1 MKKIV
6 SIMLISI
13 LVLFSLAA
21 CGSSQESAEE
31 PDTSAEE
38 QVETEDAGTADAG
51 DAASGDILILYFSAA
66 NMTDADA
73 VTGATPMGEADGT
86 TGWMAQVIQEQT
98 GGEVVQITASEA
110 YPSDYEETADK
121 AKGEADNDARP
132 AYEPLDIDPTQ
143 YSTVFIGYPI
153 WWYQMPMVMYTF
165 FDDYDFNGVTIVP
178 FNTHE
183 GSGDG
188 GTYDDIRGLEPGA
201 DVLDGFALRGGN
213 AGDDS
218 AKDDIIQWIGGLGL

>member
-1 MKKIV
+1 MKKIITLLMV
-6 SIMLISI
+6 SML
-13 LVLFSLAA
+13 VMFSFAA
-21 CGSSQESAEE
+21 CGSSQETAE
-31 PDTSAEE
+31 DQNTTAEE
-38 QVETEDAGTADAG
+38 QTQTEETETSDAPE
-51 DAASGDILILYFSAA
+51 AASGDVLILYFSAA

-73 VTGATPMGEADGT
+73 VTGATPMGDADGT

-98 GGEVVQITASEA
+98 GGEAVPITASEA
-110 YPSDYEETADK
+110 YPADYNDTADK
-121 AKGEADNDARP
+121 AKDEADNDARP

-165 FDDYDFNGVTIVP
+165 FDDYDFDGVTIVP

-188 GTYDDIRGLEPGA
+188 GTYDDIRTLEPNA
-201 DVLDGFALRGGN
+201 NVLDGFALRGGK

-218 AKDDIIQWIGGLGL
+218 ARDDIIQWINGLGL